1 MTLRE
6 SLGGDARRV
15 YEQIDTLLDSQ
26 DGLLLLFDGGR
37 MVSYAQGFG
46 ASPCQLELLSVELE
60 RAVRNIVGAQP
71 TLARK
76 DGRNRENS
84 IEGNG
89 GRHPAGLREPLG
101 RHGRGDDSRVV
112 DGGAESDRSGD
123 AAHRDRSRAAG
134 RVLRMA
140 SKTA

>member
-15 YEQIDTLLDSQ
+15 HEQIDTLLDSQ

-37 MVSYAQGFG
+37 MVSYAQWFG
-46 ASPCQLELLSVELE
+46 ASACQLELLTVELE
-60 RAVRNIVGAQP
+60 RAVRNVVGAQP

-76 DGRNRENS
+76 DGSNRENS
-84 IEGNG
+84 IAGNG
-89 GRHPAGLREPLG
+89 GRHSAGPREPLG
-101 RHGRGDDSRVV
+101 RHSRGDDSRVV

-123 AAHRDRSRAAG
+123 AAHRDHSRAAG

-140 SKTA
+140 GKTA